1 MLPNFSLKF
10 EYLKDMRLVKE
21 IKAYQL
27 RCGVIDVNEEDE
39 EEDEQPMQMMY
50 QIPYLEPLLR
60 AYDEREKQ
68 LTDTVQSYIKKFIEI
83 EKASDII
90 LKENVYLRDQLAKKA
105 Q

>member
-1 MLPNFSLKF
+1 
-10 EYLKDMRLVKE
+10 
-21 IKAYQL
+21 
-27 RCGVIDVNEEDE
+27 
-39 EEDEQPMQMMY
+39 MMY

-90 LKENVYLRDQLAKKA
+90 LKENVYLRD
-105 Q
+105 